1 MSDAPDTT
9 DGFGRG
15 MLLLV
20 VANAAYVVTA
30 YVVTTVTARVLGPGD
45 FGDFGVVMAWVTVL
59 TALLVKGVSTVTNR
73 EMAAGRVDEA
83 TAWRAGRGLGLRLAV
98 GLALIGAAGSSL
110 VANAIGVPGLADQF
124 AIGALGALTF
134 GINAVLLAWPTGRR
148 DYPRQAIAQVAYA
161 LARVLLVVGGAM
173 SFGLVGAV
181 IGYVLAPLLSATT
194 IIARVPAS
202 SEPLEAVLARMRRA
216 VVPLSLAS
224 IAISAWFVVDV
235 FAVSATMGESSVE
248 LGAYV
253 AFGTIAHVPFF
264 LLQATSV
271 AIVPALAGLAAGAAQ
286 RAAIRRTL
294 TDTLV
299 LLAGPTLLLVTAGDA
314 AARVVFGTAFAV
326 DGLVAAPLAL
336 ATAAVTILSVLV
348 AVSVAVGRLGPALIV
363 NGVGIFALAIACL
376 AVGGM
381 SGAGASEV
389 AWAVAPVSWAAAV
402 ALGLHVLIRHRAL
415 LTWTRAATG
424 VAVAAIAAAPPLLV
438 EDDVVRMLLA
448 AACGVAWLAAV
459 VRLRLVDLRRS
470 TTPVGDALVDAQGA
484 G

>member
-15 MLLLV
+15 MLLLAL
-20 VANAAYVVTA
+20 ANAAYVVTA

-45 FGDFGVVMAWVTVL
+45 FGDFGVVMAWITVL

-73 EMAAGRVDEA
+73 EMAAGVVDEA

-98 GLALIGAAGSSL
+98 GLALIGAASSSL
-110 VANAIGVPGLADQF
+110 VANAVGVPGLADQF

-161 LARVLLVVGGAM
+161 LARVLLVVGGALA
-173 SFGLVGAV
+173 FGLVGAV

-194 IIARVPAS
+194 IIARVPAAL
-202 SEPLEAVLARMRRA
+202 EPLEPVFVRMRRA

-235 FAVSATMGESSVE
+235 FAVSATMGEGSAE

-271 AIVPALAGLAAGAAQ
+271 AIVPALAGLAVGAAQ

-294 TDTLV
+294 TDTIV
-299 LLAGPTLLLVTAGDA
+299 LLAGPTLLLATAGDA
-314 AARVVFGTAFAV
+314 AARTVFGEAFAV
-326 DGLVAAPLAL
+326 GGLVAAPLAL

-363 NGVGIFALAIACL
+363 NGVGIIALAGACL
-376 AVGGM
+376 AVG
-381 SGAGASEV
+381 SVPGAGASQI
-389 AWAVAPVSWAAAV
+389 AWVVAPVSWAAAV

-415 LTWTRAATG
+415 LTWMRAATG
-424 VAVAAIAAAPPLLV
+424 MTVAAIAAVPPLLV
-438 EDDVVRMLLA
+438 DGDVARTLLA
-448 AACGVAWLAAV
+448 GVCAVAWLVAV
-459 VRLRLVDLRRS
+459 LRLRLVDLRRS